1 METHSWTLEQREAKS
16 LEILQTALER
26 FGPTEIAIAFT
37 GGKDS
42 LVAIDLLR
50 RAGNGAIASP
60 VLHVDTTVDFPE
72 IYEYRDRLARE
83 WQFSLV
89 IHVNEQAL
97 QAAPPT
103 EDPKFCLFCTTRLK
117 TEGLNQALEKYKWR
131 ALITGVRW
139 DEHQARAQERYL
151 SPRSNHLRVHPILH
165 FREHDIWDY
174 IKKYQLPYCSLYD
187 RGYRSLGCLP
197 CTKPLEDFSGPERGG
212 RGTDKEGMMERLRA
226 LGYF

>member
-1 METHSWTLEQREAKS
+1 METHAWTLAEREAKS

-26 FGPTEIAIAFT
+26 FAPTEIAIAFT

-42 LVAIDLLR
+42 LVVLDLLR
-50 RAGNGAIASP
+50 RAGNGAIAIP

-83 WQFSLV
+83 WKFSLV
-89 IHVNEQAL
+89 VHVNEQAL
-97 QAAPPT
+97 AEAPPT

-117 TEGLNQALEKYKWR
+117 TEGLNQALKKYKWQ

-139 DEHQARAQERYL
+139 DEHQARAQESYL
-151 SPRSNHLRVHPILH
+151 SPRSDHLRVHPILH
-165 FREHDIWDY
+165 FRENDIWDY
-174 IKKYQLPYCSLYD
+174 IEKYKLPYCALYD
-187 RGYRSLGCLP
+187 QGYRSLGCRP
-197 CTKPLEDFSGPERGG
+197 CTKPLADWSGPERGG
-212 RGTDKEGMMERLRA
+212 RGTDKEGVMERLRA